1 MHPHLRFNRPK
12 VLLLTAGHFVTDIYP
27 GLVAPLLPALQ
38 INLGLSLPKTA
49 FIASSLVI
57 ISSLSQPVFGYLS
70 DLTRTTVL
78 VASGP
83 VIGAIFLS
91 SLGFA
96 DSYWMLIAFVSL
108 GGLGVAAFH
117 PQGAALIGIKSGDR
131 PFTGMSLFVTGG
143 ALGVSLGALIA
154 APIVQLGSVR
164 TLSYLMIPGI
174 CIGFLLWKFISRDI
188 LTRHHREAAST
199 NGKAHWVVFVIMIML
214 AMARAYIFV
223 SFSTFIPLYL
233 AEKGHVLAFGG
244 LTLFFLHT
252 AAGIGGFSG
261 GFWAEKFGVPKVV
274 LISFLAPVPLFML
287 YVFAESSVGIVFL
300 ALAAYIL
307 FTSTPLVISLGQ
319 RAYPQNISMASSM
332 VMGFAWGS
340 AGVLLTPTG
349 VLADHIGLFH
359 TLISISSMPFVG
371 FLLTLLIF
379 RKMDLLPRK
388 T

>member
-1 MHPHLRFNRPK
+1 MRPDLPWNRPK
-12 VLLLTAGHFVTDIYP
+12 VLLLTAGHLVTDIYP
-27 GLVAPLLPALQ
+27 GLLSPLLPALQ
-38 INLGLSLPKTA
+38 ITLGLSLPETA

-57 ISSLSQPVFGYLS
+57 ISSLSQLVFGYLS
-70 DLTRTTVL
+70 DLTRKTVL

-83 VIGAIFLS
+83 VISAVFLS

-96 DSYWMLIAFVSL
+96 DSYWMLILFVSL

-143 ALGVSLGALIA
+143 ALGVSVGALIA
-154 APIVQLGSVR
+154 GPIVELGSMR

-174 CIGFLLWKFISRDI
+174 CIGFLLWKYISRDI
-188 LTRHHREAAST
+188 LTRHHQKAASR
-199 NGKAHWVVFVIMIML
+199 NGGAHWVVLVIMIVL

-223 SFSTFIPLYL
+223 SLSTFIPLYL
-233 AEKGHVLAFGG
+233 AEKGHTLSFGG

-261 GFWAEKFGVPKVV
+261 SFWAERLGAPKVV
-274 LISFLAPVPLFML
+274 LISFLVPVPLFML
-287 YVFAESSVGIVFL
+287 YVFTESSVGIVFL
-300 ALAAYIL
+300 ALAAYAL

-319 RAYPQNISMASSM
+319 RAYPKNISMASSM

-340 AGVLLTPTG
+340 AGVLVTPTG
-349 VLADHIGLFH
+349 VLADHIGLLH

-379 RKMDLLPRK
+379 RKMDL
-388 T
+388 

>member
-1 MHPHLRFNRPK
+1 MRPDLPFNRPK
-12 VLLLTAGHFVTDIYP
+12 VLLLTAGHLVTDIYP
-27 GLVAPLLPALQ
+27 GLLSPLLPALQ
-38 INLGLSLPKTA
+38 ITLGLSLPETA

-57 ISSLSQPVFGYLS
+57 ISSLSQLVFGYLS
-70 DLTRTTVL
+70 DLTRKTVL

-83 VIGAIFLS
+83 VIGAVFLS

-96 DSYWMLIAFVSL
+96 DSYWMLILFVSL

-143 ALGVSLGALIA
+143 ALGVSVGALIA
-154 APIVQLGSVR
+154 GPIVELGSIR

-174 CIGFLLWKFISRDI
+174 CIGFLLWNYISRDI
-188 LTRHHREAAST
+188 LMRHHQKAASR
-199 NGKAHWVVFVIMIML
+199 NGRAHWVVLVIMIIL

-223 SFSTFIPLYL
+223 SLSTFIPLYL
-233 AEKGHVLAFGG
+233 AEKGHTLSFGG
-244 LTLFFLHT
+244 LTLFFLHA

-261 GFWAEKFGVPKVV
+261 SFWAEKLGAPKVV
-274 LISFLAPVPLFML
+274 LISFLVPVPLFML

-300 ALAAYIL
+300 ALAAYVL

-319 RAYPQNISMASSM
+319 RAYPKNISMASSM

-340 AGVLLTPTG
+340 AGVLVTPTG
-349 VLADHIGLFH
+349 VLADHIGLLH

-379 RKMDLLPRK
+379 RKMDLN
-388 T
+388 

>member
-1 MHPHLRFNRPK
+1 MHPHLPFNRPK
-12 VLLLTAGHFVTDIYP
+12 VLLLTAGHLVTDIYP
-27 GLVAPLLPALQ
+27 GLLSPLLPALQ
-38 INLGLSLPKTA
+38 ITLGLSLPKTA

-57 ISSLSQPVFGYLS
+57 ISSLSQLVFGYLS
-70 DLTRTTVL
+70 DLTQKTVL

-83 VIGAIFLS
+83 VIGAVFLS

-96 DSYWMLIAFVSL
+96 DSYWMLILFVSL
-108 GGLGVAAFH
+108 GALGVAAFH

-131 PFTGMSLFVTGG
+131 PFAGMSLFVTGG

-154 APIVQLGSVR
+154 GPIVELGSMR
-164 TLSYLMIPGI
+164 TLSYLMILGI
-174 CIGFLLWKFISRDI
+174 CIGFLLWKYISRDI
-188 LTRHHREAAST
+188 LTRHHQKGASGD
-199 NGKAHWVVFVIMIML
+199 GKAHWVVLVSMIIL

-223 SFSTFIPLYL
+223 SLSTFIPLYL
-233 AEKGHVLAFGG
+233 AEKGHTLSFGG

-261 GFWAEKFGVPKVV
+261 GFWAEKLGAPKVV
-274 LISFLAPVPLFML
+274 LISFLVPVPLFML

-300 ALAAYIL
+300 ALAAYML

-319 RAYPQNISMASSM
+319 RAYPKNIAMASSM

-340 AGVLLTPTG
+340 AGVLVTPTG

-359 TLISISSMPFVG
+359 TLLSISFTPFVG

-379 RKMDLLPRK
+379 RKMDL
-388 T
+388 

>member
-1 MHPHLRFNRPK
+1 MRSDLPFNRPK
-12 VLLLTAGHFVTDIYP
+12 VLLLTAGHLVTDIYP
-27 GLVAPLLPALQ
+27 GLLSPLLPALQ
-38 INLGLSLPKTA
+38 ITLGLSLPETA

-57 ISSLSQPVFGYLS
+57 ISSLSQLVFGYLS
-70 DLTRTTVL
+70 DLTRKTVL

-83 VIGAIFLS
+83 VIGAVFLS

-96 DSYWMLIAFVSL
+96 DSYWMLILFVSL

-143 ALGVSLGALIA
+143 ALGVSVGALIA
-154 APIVQLGSVR
+154 GPIVELGSIR

-174 CIGFLLWKFISRDI
+174 CIGFLLWNYISPDI
-188 LTRHHREAAST
+188 LMRHHQKAASG
-199 NGKAHWVVFVIMIML
+199 NGRAYWAVLVIMIML

-223 SFSTFIPLYL
+223 SLSTFIPLYL
-233 AEKGHVLAFGG
+233 AEKGHTLSFGG

-252 AAGIGGFSG
+252 AAGIGGLSG
-261 GFWAEKFGVPKVV
+261 SFWAERLGAPKVV
-274 LISFLAPVPLFML
+274 LISFLVPVPLFMV

-300 ALAAYIL
+300 ALAAYVL

-319 RAYPQNISMASSM
+319 RAYPKNISMASSM

-340 AGVLLTPTG
+340 AGVLVTPTG
-349 VLADHIGLFH
+349 VLADHIGLLH

-371 FLLTLLIF
+371 FLLTFLIF
-379 RKMDLLPRK
+379 RKMDL
-388 T
+388 

>member
-1 MHPHLRFNRPK
+1 MLPDLPFNRPK
-12 VLLLTAGHFVTDIYP
+12 VLLLTAGHLVTDIYP
-27 GLVAPLLPALQ
+27 GLLSPLLPALQ
-38 INLGLSLPKTA
+38 ITLGLSLPETA

-57 ISSLSQPVFGYLS
+57 ISSLSQLVFGYLS
-70 DLTRTTVL
+70 DLTRKTVL

-83 VIGAIFLS
+83 VIGAVFLS

-96 DSYWMLIAFVSL
+96 DSYWMLILFVSL

-143 ALGVSLGALIA
+143 ALGVSVGALIA
-154 APIVQLGSVR
+154 GPIVELGSLR

-174 CIGFLLWKFISRDI
+174 CIGFLLWNYISRDI
-188 LTRHHREAAST
+188 LMRHHQKAASR
-199 NGKAHWVVFVIMIML
+199 NGRALWAVLVIMIIL

-223 SFSTFIPLYL
+223 SLSTFIPLYL
-233 AEKGHVLAFGG
+233 AEKGHTLSFGG

-252 AAGIGGFSG
+252 AAGIGGLSG
-261 GFWAEKFGVPKVV
+261 SFWAERLGAPKVV
-274 LISFLAPVPLFML
+274 LISFLVPVPLFML

-300 ALAAYIL
+300 ALAAYVL

-319 RAYPQNISMASSM
+319 RAYPKNISMASSM

-340 AGVLLTPTG
+340 AGVLVTPTG
-349 VLADHIGLFH
+349 VLADHIGLLH
-359 TLISISSMPFVG
+359 TLISISSVPFVG

-379 RKMDLLPRK
+379 RKMDLQLRN